1 MDARNHARLG
11 RNAQDLQ
18 PDKAHRPVGGL
29 AGSRKER
36 DCSGEAV
43 KANLHLGYQIRT
55 DVLEVFLRSP
65 LTGEWLPDTPEGRLI
80 ATTLGVA
87 MRDVIA
93 DRLGIASSEMGFS
106 HRQTAT
112 VTPDKAVRS
121 SSCSMKSA
129 GAPASCWPA

>member
-1 MDARNHARLG
+1 MPK
-11 RNAQDLQ
+11 DLQ

-55 DVLEVFLRSP
+55 DVLEIFLKNP
-65 LTGEWLPDTPEGRLI
+65 LTGEWLTDTARGRLI

-87 MRDVIA
+87 IRDVIA
-93 DRLGIASSEMGFS
+93 EKLGIASSEMGFS
-106 HRQTAT
+106 HRLDRDRDGGQG
-112 VTPDKAVRS
+112 RS
-121 SSCSMKSA
+121 VIQLFDEVSGGGRLCA
-129 GAPASCWPA
+129 GGPG

>member
-1 MDARNHARLG
+1 MPKV
-11 RNAQDLQ
+11 LQ

-106 HRQTAT
+106 HRLDRDRHTRQG
-112 VTPDKAVRS
+112 RS
-121 SSCSMKSA
+121 VIQLFDEVSGGA
-129 GAPASCWPA
+129 GFVLAGLSDIALLLG